1 MSFHL
6 TIQAS
11 KKLHD
16 DMTRAV
22 LRAQISFFDTNPLGR
37 ILNRFSS
44 GKCVVHVPC
53 QLFFCMMVTHHS
65 SRLPIQ
71 LFYTDVG
78 SNDDQLP
85 TTLFDFLV
93 ISFLVMGALISAIA
107 VLPVTLV
114 FVPPLVWYFLRVR
127 RIFLTTS
134 RELKRLGK
142 SMVINLSV

>member
-1 MSFHL
+1 
-6 TIQAS
+6 
-11 KKLHD
+11 
-16 DMTRAV
+16 
-22 LRAQISFFDTNPLGR
+22 
-37 ILNRFSS
+37 
-44 GKCVVHVPC
+44 
-53 QLFFCMMVTHHS
+53 MVTHRS